1 MTGVR
6 GQLTIDEVTHHR
18 TVAALNAVFVF
29 LDDYIN
35 HLVVGE
41 DLHGAEVDLALQCRS
56 SGQLQLLACLSTGV
70 VGAGDLHTTEGTGG
84 QSAAVF
90 ASERGTNGVHVVDHA
105 NGFVGQTPAVD
116 FTAAVV
122 AALDGVFDVAV
133 RAVVIHLLTA
143 SGVHTTL
150 CGDGVRTT
158 GCIVVGEGFDIVSEF
173 AEGCGSTSTSQAG
186 ADNNNAE
193 LTTVQRGH
201 QVVVV
206 FLPLPSIL
214 GGHADGS
221 VGAQNRPDG
230 HAINARS
237 GSGELGTGGGF
248 RVSAH

>member
-1 MTGVR
+1 MAGVR
-6 GQLTIDEVTHHR
+6 GEFTSDEVAHHG
-18 TVAALNAVFVF
+18 TVAALHAVFVF
-29 LDDYIN
+29 LDNYVN

-41 DLHGAEVDLALQCRS
+41 DLHGSEVDLALQGRS
-56 SGQLQLLACLSTGV
+56 SGQLQLLTCLSTGV

-84 QSAAVF
+84 QGAAVF
-90 ASERGTNGVHVVDHA
+90 AGEGGTDGVHVVDHA

-214 GGHADGS
+214 EGTPT
-221 VGAQNRPDG
+221 GALALRTDPMVTPSTHEAGAVN
-230 HAINARS
+230 S
-237 GSGELGTGGGF
+237 GRGV
-248 RVSAH
+248 VSE